1 MDFEN
6 GELDNDST
14 IILIDDDG
22 QEHKFNLINVLT
34 VAEEEYAVLQPEDE
48 DEAIILKFGT
58 DENGDELLFDIESD
72 EEWERVADAWADMQ
86 ETEE

>member
-22 QEHKFNLINVLT
+22 KEHKFNLINVLT
-34 VAEEEYAVLQPEDE
+34 VSEEEYAVLQPEEE

-86 ETEE
+86 ETE